1 MKPSLGSLDLMK
13 QMERNKKVVCRICE
27 EEINLSLLKEHTKFC
42 VIANT
47 WDMIAR
53 SSEDQ
58 LHKVA
63 SELNEKMQS
72 LNNDELNRAR
82 VDESLLG
89 TLKKIAQRYEIVLN
103 CSLI

>member
-103 CSLI
+103 

>member
-1 MKPSLGSLDLMK
+1 
-13 QMERNKKVVCRICE
+13 MEKFKKVVCRICE
-27 EEINLSLLKEHTKFC
+27 EEIVLSLLREHSKFC

-63 SELNEKMQS
+63 SELNEKIHNS
-72 LNNDELNRAR
+72 TDELTRAR
-82 VDESLLG
+82 VDEGLLG
-89 TLKKIAQRYEIVLN
+89 TLKRIATRYALN
-103 CSLI
+103 